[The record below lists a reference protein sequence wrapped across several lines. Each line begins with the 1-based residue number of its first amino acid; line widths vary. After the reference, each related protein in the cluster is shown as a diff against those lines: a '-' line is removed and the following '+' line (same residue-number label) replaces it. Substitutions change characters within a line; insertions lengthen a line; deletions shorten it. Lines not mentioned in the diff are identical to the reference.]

1 MFWGYDN
8 LWKNKF
14 NVNKI
19 TKVEA
24 EYLVVGTNIEMLINL
39 LKKEGIA
46 IFGVKTLKNRHFI
59 IRIKVI
65 DERKFFAITNNLC
78 YNVKKVRNM
87 GLLKGV
93 YSLLVNPGILVGIL
107 LFIGCLVIL
116 SDLVF
121 GISFYGN
128 GRIYSQ
134 QVKEFLMEKGIGEF
148 SSFSSIDTK
157 KLSSEILSQNPN
169 FSFVNCKKVGNNL
182 SIELI
187 LSTPKTHVNTNRQK
201 DMISSVDGVIDKI
214 YLYQGTAL
222 FSVGDS
228 VKVGDVLVGGY
239 ATIREKQ
246 VEVNA
251 LAVVVV
257 KQYKN
262 YTYILDK
269 ENLEDYA
276 SILALNEREDGK
288 VVGIKKEKKNNKY
301 YFKVDVEYK
310 ITLYTG

>member
-1 MFWGYDN
+1 
-8 LWKNKF
+8 
-14 NVNKI
+14 
-19 TKVEA
+19 
-24 EYLVVGTNIEMLINL
+24 
-39 LKKEGIA
+39 
-46 IFGVKTLKNRHFI
+46 
-59 IRIKVI
+59 
-65 DERKFFAITNNLC
+65 
-78 YNVKKVRNM
+78 
-87 GLLKGV
+87 
-93 YSLLVNPGILVGIL
+93 
-107 LFIGCLVIL
+107 
-116 SDLVF
+116 
-121 GISFYGN
+121 
-128 GRIYSQ
+128 
-134 QVKEFLMEKGIGEF
+134 
-148 SSFSSIDTK
+148 
-157 KLSSEILSQNPN
+157 
-169 FSFVNCKKVGNNL
+169 
-182 SIELI
+182 
-187 LSTPKTHVNTNRQK
+187 
-201 DMISSVDGVIDKI
+201 MISSVDGVIDKI